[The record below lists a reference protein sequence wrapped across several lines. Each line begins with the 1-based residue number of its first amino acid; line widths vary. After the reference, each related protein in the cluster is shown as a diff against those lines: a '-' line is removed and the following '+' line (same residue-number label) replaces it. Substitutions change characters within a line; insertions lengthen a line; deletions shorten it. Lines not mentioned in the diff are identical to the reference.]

1 MKFRLGA
8 FVAVIAAALLI
19 VPPLLGRVS
28 ANAGKDDIVLQIDNP
43 QAIHAGELQP
53 IATQGAAAL
62 APYNQD
68 GSTMLPMDW
77 IVAQMQAAEKKPQ
90 EQPTVAAAAV
100 EHSGAQYVP
109 LRTVTEAY
117 GWNAYYIE
125 DAQGGLVFLD
135 HRKKSSEPDD
145 KQISAAL
152 ELLGPSH
159 TQMLA
164 KGFVSRVGSGTAVVN
179 ASRVE
184 LKSADDKKFQGVIEQ
199 SGTVYLP
206 VESTAKVLGGSA
218 AASGDTVTVTLPDG
232 KQTTLTNGKVGSQ
245 SAENYTLY
253 TDENGVVY
261 ASAPTMAAA
270 FGLHACTPAQG
281 VVALTAVKVDGFAA
295 QMSYL
300 AALGTGLPDKKPD
313 IPDAKGY
320 IALTFDDGPTGGKT
334 GRTVQLL
341 NGLKERGAHAT
352 FFMCGYRIKDF
363 HTHMARYLAEGHEL
377 GNHTMD
383 HPGVLT
389 KYSADKV
396 LEQFTSNNE
405 MIKSYCGEVATVG
418 RPVGGAYNDM
428 VLEQMKKAGLP
439 CINWSLDTLDWKYR
453 HANRIKNVI
462 VNQAKD
468 GDIVLMHDLHQPTID
483 GVLAAIDELQQ
494 QGYAFVTVQEL
505 AQVKGVT
512 LEPGKVYTSFN

>member
-8 FVAVIAAALLI
+8 VVAVVVAALLI

-28 ANAGKDDIVLQIDNP
+28 ANEEKDDIVLQIDNP

-53 IATQGAAAL
+53 IAAQGGAAL
-62 APYNQD
+62 APYKQD

-77 IVAQMQAAEKKPQ
+77 IVAQMQAAEKQPQ
-90 EQPTVAAAAV
+90 EQPAVAAAAV

-125 DAQGGLVFLD
+125 DAQGALVFLD
-135 HRKKSSEPDD
+135 HRKKSSEPND
-145 KQISAAL
+145 KQIATAL

-159 TQMLA
+159 TQILA
-164 KGFVSRVGSGTAVVN
+164 KGFVSRVGSGTAVVD

-184 LKSADDKKFQGVIEQ
+184 LKSADDKKFQSVIEQ
-199 SGTVYLP
+199 AGTIYLP
-206 VESTAKVLGGSA
+206 VEGTAKVLGGSA
-218 AASGDTVTVTLPDG
+218 AVSGDTVAVTLPNG
-232 KQTTLTNGKVGSQ
+232 QQITLKNGKVGDR
-245 SAENYTLY
+245 SAESYTLY

-261 ASAPTMAAA
+261 ASTPAMAEA
-270 FGLHACTPAQG
+270 FGLQASTPAQG

-300 AALGTGLPDKKPD
+300 AALGTGLPDKRPD
-313 IPDAKGY
+313 IPNAKGY

-352 FFMCGYRIKDF
+352 FFMCGYRVRDF
-363 HTHMARYLAEGHEL
+363 NTHMKRYLAEGHEV

-383 HPGVLT
+383 HSGVMT
-389 KYSADKV
+389 KYSPEKV
-396 LEQFTSNNE
+396 FDQFQSNNTL
-405 MIKSYCGEVATVG
+405 IQSYIGQTPTVG
-418 RPVGGAYNDM
+418 RPVGGGYNNM
-428 VLEQMKKAGLP
+428 LLEQMKKAGLP
-439 CINWSLDTLDWKYR
+439 CINWSVDTLDWKYR
-453 HANRIKNVI
+453 DANRIKNVI

-483 GVLAAIDELQQ
+483 GALAAIDELQK

-512 LEPGKVYTSFN
+512 LEPGKVYTGFN

>member
-8 FVAVIAAALLI
+8 AAAVVVVVAALLI

-28 ANAGKDDIVLQIDNP
+28 ANDEKDDIVLQLDNP
-43 QAIHAGELQP
+43 QAIRAGELQP
-53 IATQGAAAL
+53 IAAQGGTAL
-62 APYNQD
+62 APYKQD

-77 IVAQMQAAEKKPQ
+77 IVAQMQEEKPQ
-90 EQPTVAAAAV
+90 EHPAIAAAAV
-100 EHSGAQYVP
+100 EHGGAQYVP

-117 GWNAYYIE
+117 AWNAYYIK
-125 DAQGGLVFLD
+125 DAQGALVFLD
-135 HRKKSSEPDD
+135 HRKKSAEPNE
-145 KQISAAL
+145 KQIATAL

-164 KGFVSRVGSGTAVVN
+164 RGFISRVGSDTAVVD

-206 VESTAKVLGGSA
+206 VEGTAKALGGSA
-218 AASGDTVTVTLPDG
+218 AVSGDAVTVTLPDSS
-232 KQTTLTNGKVGSQ
+232 QVTLQNGRVGDRQ
-245 SAENYTLY
+245 AEQYTLY
-253 TDENGVVY
+253 TDEKGTVY
-261 ASAPTMAAA
+261 ASAHAMAAA
-270 FGLHACTPAQG
+270 FGLQSSMPAQD
-281 VVALTAVKVDGFAA
+281 VVALTAVKVEGFAA

-300 AALGTGLPDKKPD
+300 AVIGADLPDKRPD
-313 IPDAKGY
+313 IPEAKGY
-320 IALTFDDGPTGGKT
+320 IALTFDDGPTGGKN

-341 NGLKERGAHAT
+341 DGLQARGAHAT

-363 HTHMARYLAEGHEL
+363 HTHMERYLAEGHEL

-383 HPGVLT
+383 HPGILT

-396 LEQFTSNNE
+396 LEQFASNNDL
-405 MIKSYCGEVATVG
+405 IKSYCGEVATVG
-418 RPVGGAYNDM
+418 RPAGGAYNDV

-439 CINWSLDTLDWKYR
+439 CINWSVDTLDWKYR
-453 HANRIKNVI
+453 DANRIKNVI

-483 GVLAAIDELQQ
+483 GALAAIDELQQ
-494 QGYAFVTVQEL
+494 QGYAFVTVHEL
-505 AQVKGVT
+505 AQVKGIT
-512 LEPGKVYTSFN
+512 LEPGKVYTGLN